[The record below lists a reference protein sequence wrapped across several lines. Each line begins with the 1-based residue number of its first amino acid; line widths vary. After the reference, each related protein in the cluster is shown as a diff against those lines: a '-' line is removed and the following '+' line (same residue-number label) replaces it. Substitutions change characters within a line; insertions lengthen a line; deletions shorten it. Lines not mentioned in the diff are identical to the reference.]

1 MLAPARA
8 GRFLSRSALR
18 LLSAS
23 SSSLRIAH
31 IPVRSAPHSI
41 YTRAF
46 SSFPRLRQQEAV
58 AEEPETEQKYAS
70 PELTTFQQLA
80 DEGIIH
86 PHIIKT
92 ITQKMNIH
100 NMTDVQRLTIN
111 ECLDGSDVV
120 GQAKTGTGKTI
131 AFLMPII
138 QRLMRDTTLT
148 RAPPSAQDTRALI
161 ISPTRELAEQIAVE
175 ANKIVQGTGVRVQTA
190 VGGTQKRHHL
200 QLMQRQGC
208 HILVGTPGRVQDLIS
223 DKYSGV
229 SLKNLN
235 TFVLDEAD
243 RLLDVGFAPAIQE
256 IQSYMPDT
264 KIRDRQTLMFSA
276 TMPKSVVN
284 LVRQTLK
291 PDFKFI
297 RAVDPDEA
305 PTHTRIPQK
314 IVYMKGLENLMPSI
328 VEIATNAINAWKAD
342 PDNHAPFKAIIFMPA
357 LNDVHLCKTV
367 LENLRDPNAG
377 GRGMFGAHPLA
388 PCRIFEMSSKLT
400 QQQRTMNSESFRRA
414 ESAILVSSDV
424 TARGMDFPN
433 VSHVIQT
440 HMPQSEDQYI
450 HRIGRTGRAGKSGEG
465 WLLLQEDDRRA
476 WQREYGHELKL
487 TEDNSLH
494 TASLDMSQG
503 ASLPAGVAKIMG
515 LVEGGIRATPFGMKA
530 DAYRSAFGVIN
541 QSPTP
546 RTKQAVVDM
555 INNLSRWGW
564 GMEKPPGVSSSTMA
578 KLGFTRCEGLNFDE
592 RPERPRGPPMG
603 RQQGGRGGRRDDFDP
618 NDPFGQGSSGGMGV
632 SLGGFGGGRDDRGG
646 FGGGRDERGG
656 FGGGRSGRGG
666 FGGGRGGFS
675 DRGSGGRSGG
685 RW

>member
-1 MLAPARA
+1 
-8 GRFLSRSALR
+8 
-18 LLSAS
+18 
-23 SSSLRIAH
+23 
-31 IPVRSAPHSI
+31 
-41 YTRAF
+41 
-46 SSFPRLRQQEAV
+46 
-58 AEEPETEQKYAS
+58 
-70 PELTTFQQLA
+70 
-80 DEGIIH
+80 
-86 PHIIKT
+86 
-92 ITQKMNIH
+92 
-100 NMTDVQRLTIN
+100 MTDVQRLTIN

-148 RAPPSAQDTRALI
+148 RAPPSAGDTRALI

-223 DKYSGV
+223 DQYSGV
-229 SLKNLN
+229 TLNNLN

-243 RLLDVGFAPAIQE
+243 RLLDVGFAPAIAEMQT
-256 IQSYMPDT
+256 YMPD
-264 KIRDRQTLMFSA
+264 ISVRDRQTLMFSA

-314 IVYMKGLENLMPSI
+314 VVYMKGMENLMPSI

-342 PDNHAPFKAIIFMPA
+342 PEHNAPFKAIIFMPA
-357 LNDVHLCKTV
+357 LNEVQLCRAI

-377 GRGMFGAHPLA
+377 GRGTFGAHPLA

-400 QQQRTMNSESFRRA
+400 QQQRTMNSEAFRRA

-476 WQREYGHELKL
+476 WQREYGRDLKL
-487 TEDNSLH
+487 QEDTSLH

-515 LVEGGIRATPFGMKA
+515 IVEGGVRATPFGMKA
-530 DAYRSAFGVIN
+530 DAYRSSFGVVM
-541 QSPTP
+541 QSCTP
-546 RTKQAVVDM
+546 RSKQTIVDKL
-555 INNLSRWGW
+555 NHLSRWGW
-564 GMEKPPGVSSSTMA
+564 GMEKPPGVSAATMA
-578 KLGFTRCEGLNFDE
+578 KLGFAQCEGLNIEE
-592 RPERPRGPPMG
+592 RDRSRAPPMG
-603 RQQGGRGGRRDDFDP
+603 RQQGGRGGRRDDFDS
-618 NDPFGQGSSGGMGV
+618 NDPFGMGSGGGMGV
-632 SLGGFGGGRDDRGG
+632 SRGGFGGGRDDRGGFGGGRNDRGG

-656 FGGGRSGRGG
+656 FGGGRGGRGG
-666 FGGGRGGFS
+666 FGGGRDGFG